1 MFPMFPTGV
10 GSDTVFP
17 PGVVG
22 DAVFPPGV
30 VVSDVVFLPGVPFRL
45 STHIRVLWTPHDY
58 LLLKIIKR
66 VVISFLIT
74 SLLGFPPLA
83 SLALC

>member
-1 MFPMFPTGV
+1 M
-10 GSDTVFP
+10 FP

-22 DAVFPPGV
+22 DTVFPTGV
-30 VVSDVVFLPGVPFRL
+30 VVSDVVFLPGVPFPL
-45 STHIRVLWTPHDY
+45 STHLRVLWTPHDY